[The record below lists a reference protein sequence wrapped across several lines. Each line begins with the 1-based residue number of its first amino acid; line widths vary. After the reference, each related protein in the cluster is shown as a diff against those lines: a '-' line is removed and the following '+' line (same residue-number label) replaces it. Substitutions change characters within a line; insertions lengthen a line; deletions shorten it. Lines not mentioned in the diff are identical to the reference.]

1 MAYITPAEI
10 TTHLGAEQI
19 EAISDGD
26 ETMLQAAINGAMVEA
41 KGYLSAFDMAT
52 ELAKN
57 GAARNA
63 LLIIFIKDIAVW
75 HFINICN
82 VNTDIDLREK
92 RYDRAVS
99 WLISVQKG
107 NVVPDITAK
116 VDESGVADNLPYK
129 VTSNPK
135 RTNHV

>member
-1 MAYITPAEI
+1 MPYISPAEI

-26 ETMLQAAINGAMVEA
+26 ETMLQAAIDGAMVEA
-41 KGYLSAFDMAT
+41 KGYLSAFDMAV
-52 ELAKN
+52 ELDKT
-57 GAARNA
+57 GTQRNA

-75 HFINICN
+75 HFVNICN
-82 VNTDIDLREK
+82 VNTDMDLREK
-92 RYDRAVS
+92 RYDRAIS
-99 WLISVQKG
+99 WLVGVQKG
-107 NVVPDITAK
+107 NVVPDLPAK
-116 VDESGVADNLPYK
+116 INESGTANNLPYK